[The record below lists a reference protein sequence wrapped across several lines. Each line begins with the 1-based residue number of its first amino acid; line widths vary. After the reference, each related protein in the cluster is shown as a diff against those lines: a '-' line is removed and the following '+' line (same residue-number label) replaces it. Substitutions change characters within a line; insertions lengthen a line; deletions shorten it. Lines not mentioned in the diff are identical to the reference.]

1 MKEQTR
7 LCKDCLIEKPLEMF
21 RVSNNNHRLDCKSC
35 ENNKRVERRKRKLN
49 EDPEYRE
56 GLRQYDT
63 ERKRQSRRSK

>member
-7 LCKDCLIEKPLEMF
+7 VCKDCLIEKPLEMF

-35 ENNKRVERRKRKLN
+35 ENKKRVERRKQKLN

-56 GLRQYDT
+56 RLREYDT
-63 ERKRQSRRSK
+63 GRKRQSRRSK